1 MSRPE
6 VSVVI
11 PTLDRWAL
19 VSQALAGV
27 LGQEDVEL
35 EAIVVDDGSSD
46 ETPERL
52 AAIDDPRLRVLRHE
66 RPLGVARARN
76 DGLAAA
82 RGAWVAFL
90 DDDDLWA
97 PRKLREQLDAAA
109 AAGAAIA
116 FSAAIVLDEGRRSVG
131 VDPSPAPE
139 GLLDDLLRHNSV
151 PGGCSNVIATTELA
165 RRSGGFD
172 ERLSILADW
181 DMWIRLAAGGSAAA
195 CRQPHVAYVDHP
207 ASMHVQNARAAPSEL
222 AALTAKHAELLAGR
236 DIDMGG
242 RVWFLLW
249 VAGGQHRAGHRLQAA
264 ITYLRGAARFRS
276 KGALLRALVAP
287 FSDRMAV
294 ADHNSA
300 LRPLDTAPEWLEPHL
315 GPPDPEAGPR
325 ALDRRLAATL
335 GLTAAE
341 AAVLT
346 RRARARSGIARFAVR
361 AAAFL
366 VATSPP
372 AVRLL
377 PARIRRRAAA
387 PLAVGL
393 LATQRDGLAYA
404 GLVPVAEDS
413 DTRPGLLAP

>member
-1 MSRPE
+1 VNGPE

-19 VSQALAGV
+19 VSQALGCV
-27 LGQEDVEL
+27 LAQEDVEL
-35 EAIVVDDGSSD
+35 EAIVVDDGSTD
-46 ETPERL
+46 ETPEGL
-52 AAIDDPRLRVLRHE
+52 AAIGDPRLRVLRHE

-82 RGAWVAFL
+82 RGEWVAFL

-109 AAGAAIA
+109 ATGASIA
-116 FSAAIVLDEGRRSVG
+116 FSATIVLDDARRALG
-131 VDPSPAPE
+131 VDPPPAPE

-151 PGGCSNVIATTELA
+151 PGGCSSVIATTELA

-172 ERLSILADW
+172 ERFSILADW

-195 CRQPHVAYVDHP
+195 CRQPHVAYVDHSS
-207 ASMHVQNARAAPSEL
+207 SMHVRNARAAPRELAEL
-222 AALTAKHAELLAGR
+222 AAKHADLLAGR

-249 VAGGQHRAGHRLQAA
+249 VAGGQRRAGQWLPAVV
-264 ITYLRGAARFRS
+264 TYLRGAARFRS

-287 FSDRMAV
+287 FTDRLAV
-294 ADHNSA
+294 SDHNSA
-300 LRPLDTAPEWLEPHL
+300 LRPLESTPPWLVPHL
-315 GPPDPEAGPR
+315 GPPRPQAGPR
-325 ALDRRLAATL
+325 VLERRIAATL

-341 AAVLT
+341 AATLA
-346 RRARARSGIARFAVR
+346 RRARARSGGARFAVR

-372 AVRLL
+372 AARLL
-377 PARIRRRAAA
+377 PALVRRRAAA

-404 GLVPVAEDS
+404 GLAPVAD
-413 DTRPGLLAP
+413 DAQPRPGLLAP